1 MTQTRNPRLAA
12 YPRLCNAAKM
22 DMREIDLIIGG
33 EGDAIAIDFSGIVW
47 LWTPQPPAK
56 ASWHFMTITGDA
68 AAAVRAQAGG
78 RSGGWGSIKVRVTIG
93 ATLWNTSLFPHRG
106 SGGFMLPLKADVRR
120 KEGLSEGVLASGTI
134 EI

>member
-1 MTQTRNPRLAA
+1 MCVSGMSSIPTSGNRTRA
-12 YPRLCNAAKM
+12 
-22 DMREIDLIIGG
+22 
-33 EGDAIAIDFSGIVW
+33 
-47 LWTPQPPAK
+47 T
-56 ASWHFMTITGDA
+56 T

-93 ATLWNTSLFPHRG
+93 DTLWNTSLFPHRE

-120 KEGLSEGVLASGTI
+120 KEGLSEGNLVSGSI